1 MRLVARL
8 ILGLLG
14 AAMTLFLF
22 LVGLTIG
29 MMLLGA
35 ISEGILGIFDR
46 TGSTRGERR
55 GQALVAMLAMIP
67 AVAACY
73 FWIRFCSW
81 FDRRFLS
88 EAPIASRTVARTMG
102 VAGVRTGSGVG
113 PRARALPAPRGGPS
127 RAAMAAL
134 VAILGLLAFSMY
146 LGAGDLQTF
155 HHEAT
160 AEKDGTIQHVIEAPG
175 PQGATFTPFVLLK
188 GLGGP
193 PPGGRLSAPHP
204 HPAPHPPKGRPA
216 RQAGCTSA
224 LNTTPD
230 RSLYKVGQSVK
241 VVYIPNFSRFHDH
254 HFAIDD
260 DVLRKR
266 IQAEEASRAKTR
278 WGIVAAWAV
287 LTLLVF
293 LPGRVG

>member
-1 MRLVARL
+1 MASYVGMRLVARL

-193 PPGGRLSAPHP
+193 RPGAHL
-204 HPAPHPPKGRPA
+204 
-216 RQAGCTSA
+216 SA

-266 IQAEEASRAKTR
+266 IEAEEASRSKTR

>member
-134 VAILGLLAFSMY
+134 VAIIGLLAFSMY

-155 HHEAT
+155 HQEAT

-193 PPGGRLSAPHP
+193 RPGAHL
-204 HPAPHPPKGRPA
+204 
-216 RQAGCTSA
+216 SA

-278 WGIVAAWAV
+278 WGIVAARAV

-293 LPGRVG
+293 LPRRVG

>member
-193 PPGGRLSAPHP
+193 PPGAHLSPLH
-204 HPAPHPPKGRPA
+204 
-216 RQAGCTSA
+216 
-224 LNTTPD
+224 TTPG

-293 LPGRVG
+293 LPRRVG